1 MSDFVSD
8 FWNLY
13 VVVIVVASIL
23 ACAVLLIVQGK
34 ATFTPGKTMG
44 HVWDGDLEE
53 YNNPMPKWWS
63 WMFVITVIFAFVYLA
78 LYPGLGNF
86 KGMLGWT
93 SVGQHKAEV
102 EKMDATVKPLFDKF
116 MAMDM
121 KAVAADK
128 QAMEMGKRLYLTYC
142 MQCHGAD
149 ARGAKGFPNLTDA
162 DWQYGGEPE
171 QIKETIANGRMGVM
185 PPHEQLGGDTIKDL
199 ANYVRS
205 LSGLPNDAT
214 RTAKGKEAFGSAGC
228 AGCHGMD
235 AKGMHA
241 VGAPN
246 LTDKV
251 WLHGWGEQA
260 IVAMINQGKTN
271 VMPAHESRLTDE
283 QIKVLSAYVW
293 SLSNSS
299 ALSGK

>member
-13 VVVIVVASIL
+13 VIVIVVGSIL
-23 ACAVLLIVQGK
+23 ACVVLLIVQGK

-53 YNNPMPKWWS
+53 YNNPMPKWWT
-63 WMFVITVIFAFVYLA
+63 WMFVITVVFAFVYLA

-102 EKMDATVKPLFDKF
+102 EKADAAAKPLFDKYL
-116 MAMDM
+116 AMDL
-121 KAVAADK
+121 KAVAGDK

-149 ARGAKGFPNLTDA
+149 ARGAKGFPNLADN
-162 DWQYGGEPE
+162 DWQWGGEPE
-171 QIKETIANGRMGVM
+171 QVVATIAAGRMGVM
-185 PPHEQLGGDTIKDL
+185 PPHPQLGAETIKDL
-199 ANYVRS
+199 ANFVRS
-205 LSGLPNDAT
+205 LSGLPGDSVRA
-214 RTAKGKEAFGSAGC
+214 AKGKEAFVAAGC
-228 AGCHGMD
+228 LGCHGPEG
-235 AKGMHA
+235 KGNIAM
-241 VGAPN
+241 GAPN

-251 WLHGWGEQA
+251 WLYGSSEA
-260 IVAMINQGKTN
+260 TIIETITN
-271 VMPAHESRLTDE
+271 GRQNKMPAWKEFLGDGKVH
-283 QIKVLSAYVW
+283 VLSAYVL
-293 SLSNSS
+293 SLSQG
-299 ALSGK
+299 AK

>member
-251 WLHGWGEQA
+251 WLYGSSEATISETIAKGRQ
-260 IVAMINQGKTN
+260 NQ
-271 VMPAHESRLTDE
+271 MPAWKDFLL
-283 QIKVLSAYVW
+283 V
-293 SLSNSS
+293 
-299 ALSGK
+299 